1 MFGTRLSH
9 SRYQLAQYGI
19 LQIGAVH
26 QTRGLSLH
34 KLLSFLHQNR
44 RTRAPDKMQ

>member
-26 QTRGLSLH
+26 QTRGLSLQ
-34 KLLSFLHQNR
+34 KIALFLHQNSC
-44 RTRAPDKMQ
+44 TRVPDETQ